1 MAACVPVITLPRSR
15 WAFLAIADISVLLL
29 SRLLG
34 AAEPEEGPEGEG
46 EDEGERDGVGRE
58 DARRLAGQEAAGGV
72 EDGGKRIQAGDGF
85 EPALQEVQRD
95 EDRGQKQDQ
104 EDGSPDH
111 RPRLLRAH
119 QHRHPR
125 PEERRRDVHED
136 GQPDQTEEVEAAL
149 NRHPHEERD
158 NGDERPGGGDA
169 HERGYRVTEDY
180 PGAVRGGE
188 HQPFRETVLEV
199 PGDGEPG
206 ECPAHRDRLQE
217 SPDVL
222 EGDVAPRIVEAGHV
236 AYPRQ
241 SPGEG
246 DEEEDGE
253 ERRRQKRG
261 VGEVLV
267 DLASRHR
274 PRYREKAAHR
284 YAALA
289 LRDAAAP
296 PRLSTT
302 MAAAQPKP
310 RVKACASQ
318 PVITR
323 LRIPSTR

>member
-15 WAFLAIADISVLLL
+15 WALFAIADISVLLL
-29 SRLLG
+29 PCLLG
-34 AAEPEEGPEGEG
+34 AAEPEESPEG
-46 EDEGERDGVGRE
+46 EDEDEGEPDGVGRE
-58 DARRLAGQEAAGGV
+58 YAGRLAGQEAAGGV
-72 EDGGKRIQAGDGF
+72 EDGCKRVQAGDGF

-119 QHRHPR
+119 QRRHPR

-149 NRHPHEERD
+149 NRDAGDERD
-158 NGDERPGGGDA
+158 DGDERPGGGDA
-169 HERGYRVTEDY
+169 HERGDGVAEDY

-188 HQPFRETVLEV
+188 HEPLREAVLEV
-199 PGDGEPG
+199 SGDGEPG
-206 ECPAHRDRLQE
+206 EGPAHRDRLQQR
-217 SPDVL
+217 PDVL
-222 EGDVAPRIVEAGHV
+222 EGDVARRVVEAGHV
-236 AYPRQ
+236 AHPRQ
-241 SPGEG
+241 PPGEG

-253 ERRRQKRG
+253 ESRRQKRG

-274 PRYREKAAHR
+274 PRNREEVAHL
-284 YAALA
+284 YTALD

-296 PRLSTT
+296 PRASTT
-302 MAAAQPKP
+302 MAVAQPKP
-310 RVKACASQ
+310 TVRACASQ

-323 LRIPSTR
+323 LLIPSTR